1 VLRALHVWRAGRPV
15 PKTKWTKNKAALP
28 TDDNLGVSQKPEM
41 CKLQIQKARRMDA
54 GEYDLELE
62 NASGKIN
69 VPITI
74 KVIGNTTVHCRKLR
88 MGRNVVVVVVVVV
101 KKR

>member
-1 VLRALHVWRAGRPV
+1 MGGRVDARSNCVDNVAGRPI
-15 PKTKWTKNKAALP
+15 PKSKWTKNSQALP
-28 TDDNLGVSQKPEM
+28 ADDNLSLSQKPEM
-41 CKLQIQKARRMDA
+41 CKLQIQKARRSDA

-74 KVIGNTTVHCRKLR
+74 KVIGKPSTS
-88 MGRNVVVVVVVVV
+88 RNCSAVLQRYQ
-101 KKR
+101 K